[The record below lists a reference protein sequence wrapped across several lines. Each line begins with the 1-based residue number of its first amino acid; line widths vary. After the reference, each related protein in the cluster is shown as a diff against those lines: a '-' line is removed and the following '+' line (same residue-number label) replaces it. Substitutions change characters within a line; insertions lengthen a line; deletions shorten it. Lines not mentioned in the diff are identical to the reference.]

1 MLEIRNLSA
10 GYSGRPVLQ
19 NICFNAPSGQI
30 TALLGPNG
38 CGKSTLLR
46 ALCGILP
53 IQAGDVRLDGISLP
67 VMSPSRQAQHV
78 SFLPQ
83 ERPMPDCTVRRLA
96 LHGRFPYLSYPRR
109 YRPEDYA
116 AAERAMEQA
125 DILSLADMPIS
136 HLSGGQR
143 QKAYIAMALAQDT
156 PVMLLDEPTAFL
168 DVSHQLQ
175 LLRLARR
182 LADSGRHI
190 LMVIHDLPH
199 ALQTADQIVLMDNGR
214 VVMQADPETLFLS
227 GELDRV
233 FSIRLRRFPADGCWQ
248 YVCKEDIP

>member
-109 YRPEDYA
+109 YRPCDQEIARTAMAQMGIADL
-116 AAERAMEQA
+116 AERP
-125 DILSLADMPIS
+125 LAS
-136 HLSGGQR
+136 LSGGQR
-143 QKAYIAMALAQDT
+143 QKVYIAMALAQDT
-156 PVMLLDEPTAFL
+156 PVVLLDEPTTFL

-175 LLRLARR
+175 LMDQARL
-182 LADSGRHI
+182 LADRGKAVV
-190 LMVIHDLPH
+190 LVLHDLTM
-199 ALQTADQIVLMDNGR
+199 ALEWADRL
-214 VVMQADPETLFLS
+214 VVMGEGTVLTQGTPEEVFQSGCLSQAFGVTVNRMETEQ
-227 GELDRV
+227 GWKYYY
-233 FSIRLRRFPADGCWQ
+233 G
-248 YVCKEDIP
+248 